1 MEFINTDEAVE
12 INNLEQMSLKQYQEY
27 IKNQLQILYPQDEIE
42 TEWNAMKGAR
52 EFNIYSPRIDVAV
65 GPFSF
70 YQRYES
76 RYDDMVREF
85 KSKEF
90 IEQLIQF
97 NHDNLTHHGYF
108 VEPNT
113 YEEVIHQNRNARC
126 FMAIE
131 IENKVSR
138 KHLMGGAINASAL
151 ARIGIVIPWTDDK
164 LNAFIRLVRYLNY
177 LKLADKNT
185 FNTTNLL
192 IVTKEQF
199 LDGLERS
206 LNNID

>member
-1 MEFINTDEAVE
+1 MEFINTDETIE
-12 INNLEQMSLKQYQEY
+12 INNLDQMSLKQYQEY
-27 IKNQLQILYPQDEIE
+27 IKNQLQVLYRQNEIK

-65 GPFSF
+65 GPFAI
-70 YQRYES
+70 YERYETE
-76 RYDDMVREF
+76 YDEMF
-85 KSKEF
+85 SGSKVF
-90 IEQLIQF
+90 IEKLIEF
-97 NHDNLTHHGYF
+97 NRDNLTRHGYF
-108 VEPNT
+108 VEPHI
-113 YEEVIHQNRNARC
+113 YEEIMSQNRNARC

-131 IENKVSR
+131 IENQVSR

-151 ARIGIVIPWTDDK
+151 ARVGIVIPWTDDK
-164 LNAFIRLVRYLNY
+164 LNAFVRLVRYLHY

-199 LDGLERS
+199 LEA
-206 LNNID
+206 LNILN